1 MNRKRENY
9 EEALREER
17 INARELTREILPLLK
32 ENFLAVCR
40 LGEDGITMRFLNGQK
55 ATVAVWFDDRA

>member
-1 MNRKRENY
+1 MNSERENY
-9 EEALREER
+9 EEAQREER
-17 INARELTREILPLLK
+17 IDERELAREILPLLK

-40 LGEDGITMRFLNGQK
+40 LSEDGITMRFLNGQK

>member
-1 MNRKRENY
+1 MNSEREIY

-17 INARELTREILPLLK
+17 IDERELTREILPLLK

-40 LGEDGITMRFLNGQK
+40 LSEDGITIRFLNGQK

>member
-1 MNRKRENY
+1 MNSEREIY

-17 INARELTREILPLLK
+17 IDERELTREILPLLK

-40 LGEDGITMRFLNGQK
+40 LSEDGITIRFLNGQK
-55 ATVAVWFDDRA
+55 ATIAVWFDDRA